1 MKNNPKKA
9 VRSVGDGEV
18 VEFDVVVGEK
28 GNEAANVT
36 GPNGEPV
43 KGSPY
48 AADKRRGYRQ
58 WFYPRR
64 GGGGGMRPRRPRE
77 DAEGWCNFAL
87 CCIHMSP
94 VKIHVF
100 CRASKEHLILIISHV
115 NLF

>member
-1 MKNNPKKA
+1 
-9 VRSVGDGEV
+9 
-18 VEFDVVVGEK
+18 
-28 GNEAANVT
+28 
-36 GPNGEPV
+36 
-43 KGSPY
+43 
-48 AADKRRGYRQ
+48 
-58 WFYPRR
+58 
-64 GGGGGMRPRRPRE
+64 MRPRRPRE